1 MLFIAATNNILSLSL
16 SLQLLVHSGLLVIGL
31 LVSWDAILV
40 PLWASLTHQL
50 PSTASLVGNDIII
63 ASYYHCVQY

>member
-63 ASYYHCVQY
+63 TS

>member
-1 MLFIAATNNILSLSL
+1 MI
-16 SLQLLVHSGLLVIGL
+16 HSGLLVIGL

-63 ASYYHCVQY
+63 TSLPTSPFMFTDWHTMQLPYWFWLDCL